1 MSDPKHGTDEHRDL
15 SAVRAVAGE
24 DEDRD
29 DTPEVEREKAGG
41 PDAPDGVRRDA
52 DPSRDFSVEGADEPY
67 DTEESVMAR
76 ARRNNEAGHAPG
88 TITDPNSVTTGTE
101 VEPGKD

>member
-1 MSDPKHGTDEHRDL
+1 MSDPKRAPDDHRDL

-29 DTPEVEREKAGG
+29 DTPEVEREEDGG
-41 PDAPDGVRRDA
+41 PDAPGGVRRDA
-52 DPSRDFSVEGADEPY
+52 DPSRDFSVKGADEPY
-67 DTEESVMAR
+67 DTDEDIEAR
-76 ARRNNEAGHAPG
+76 ARRNTAAGRQPG